1 MTQTFHLEVLGFAQT
16 GKATPVVQRQ
26 SLRADNLESVE
37 RRAVRLLQRSRAP
50 HWAHAPVEAV
60 RIVDGAGSELFRWSL
75 WDEIS
80 NPGQR

>member
-1 MTQTFHLEVLGFAQT
+1 MTQTFHLEALGFTQT

-26 SLRADNLESVE
+26 SLRAENVESIE

-50 HWAHAPVEAV
+50 QWPHLAVEAV
-60 RIVDGAGSELFRWSL
+60 RIVDGAGTELFRWSL

-80 NPGQR
+80 SSGRG